1 MQHTS
6 ASMQSTSEQSSSL
19 QGALPSH
26 EKHLTALTRRSL
38 LKAGGVLGL
47 FALAGG
53 ATSCSF
59 LGAHV

>member
-6 ASMQSTSEQSSSL
+6 ASMQSTSEQSASL

-38 LKAGGVLGL
+38 LKAGEFWVYLHLQVVLL
-47 FALAGG
+47 
-53 ATSCSF
+53 
-59 LGAHV
+59 HVLS